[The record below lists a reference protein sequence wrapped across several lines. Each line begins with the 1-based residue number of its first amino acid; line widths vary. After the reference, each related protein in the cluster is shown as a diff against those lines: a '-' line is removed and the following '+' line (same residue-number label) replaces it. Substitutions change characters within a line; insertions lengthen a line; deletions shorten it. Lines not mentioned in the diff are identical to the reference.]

1 MFLWTGLHRLRL
13 LLQKRFCYV
22 SLAFVAAAAVQ
33 AQVTADGAADAAAAS
48 EAHCHRRGAI
58 IGASSERESK
68 K

>member
-1 MFLWTGLHRLRL
+1 M
-13 LLQKRFCYV
+13 QKRFCYV

-48 EAHCHRRGAI
+48 EAHCHQRGAI